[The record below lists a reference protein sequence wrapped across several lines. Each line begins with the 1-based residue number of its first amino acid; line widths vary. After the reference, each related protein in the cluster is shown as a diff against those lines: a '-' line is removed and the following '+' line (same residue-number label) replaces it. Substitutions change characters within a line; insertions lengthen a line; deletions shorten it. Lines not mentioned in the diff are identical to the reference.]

1 MSEMTETT
9 TYEVAG
15 GSDSRSF
22 PSDDIFRN
30 SAQHG
35 GEVLFCLGGTFV
47 SDPKRTA
54 VAVELGS
61 ESLAEYTG
69 EENPAHANVVGF
81 ARFRNGDDPPSP
93 LVELVRQPLT
103 TQSAVDAV
111 RAILEAAG
119 LTVVECS
126 DQPGRI
132 IDRLVRPKYNAALK
146 FLDEG
151 LATSQDMDLTC
162 KLGLGYRDGPIERL
176 QRGGLAHHYDVT
188 QALFETFGTPAYAPP
203 RRAIVAHKRRQ
214 RGTDD

>member
-1 MSEMTETT
+1 MAATM

-22 PSDDIFRN
+22 PAHDKFRS
-30 SAQHG
+30 SAVQG
-35 GEVLFCLGGTFV
+35 GDVLFCVGGTFV
-47 SDPKRTA
+47 SDPTRTA
-54 VAVELGS
+54 VAVELGT
-61 ESLAEYTG
+61 EFLAEYTV
-69 EENPAHANVVGF
+69 EDNPAHTNVVGF

-93 LVELVRQPLT
+93 LVELVRQPHVL
-103 TQSAVDAV
+103 QAAVDAV

-119 LTVVECS
+119 LTVVECG

-132 IDRLVRPKYNAALK
+132 IDRLVRPKYNAALI

-151 LATSQDMDLTC
+151 LATSEDMDLTC

-214 RGTDD
+214 RGVDD

>member
-1 MSEMTETT
+1 MNKMTQTT

-22 PSDDIFRN
+22 PPDDPFRQ
-30 SAQHG
+30 SAVHG
-35 GEVLFCLGGTFV
+35 GQVLFCLGGTFV
-47 SDPKRTA
+47 CDSERAA
-54 VAVELGS
+54 VAVELGT

-69 EENPAHANVVGF
+69 EEDPVHTNVVGF

-93 LVELVRQPLT
+93 LVELVRQALT
-103 TQSAVDAV
+103 SQTSVDAV

-162 KLGLGYRDGPIERL
+162 KLGLGYKDGPIERL
-176 QRGGLAHHYDVT
+176 QRGGLAHHYEVT
-188 QALFETFGTPAYAPP
+188 QALFETFGNPAYAPP

-214 RGTDD
+214 RGTDY